1 MVFITCGVLPF
12 CQYPRKMKRHFPIKP
27 GQLRGIRL
35 LPFFIPFPNSLHKW
49 REAGQW
55 TGLSKT
61 ERQISVGPVGRDH
74 NRTVFI
80 WLWNEISGIFGVM
93 ESKRGPHVLMH
104 CSTASEVMRSSFFK
118 TEFLPITQIFQ
129 DVHFPILLLNYQFL
143 LALGKVNFF
152 ANL

>member
-1 MVFITCGVLPF
+1 
-12 CQYPRKMKRHFPIKP
+12 
-27 GQLRGIRL
+27 
-35 LPFFIPFPNSLHKW
+35 
-49 REAGQW
+49 
-55 TGLSKT
+55 
-61 ERQISVGPVGRDH
+61 
-74 NRTVFI
+74 
-80 WLWNEISGIFGVM
+80 M
-93 ESKRGPHVLMH
+93 ETKRGPHVLMH